1 MPKFIL
7 AGTRA
12 VRRPDP
18 AVSNLASP
26 EGLYPWSAFIAY
38 CGEFS
43 SGEIIASESPSY
55 NILLF
60 LTDFPAKLYSVTNQS
75 GDITLTYCLNAL
87 TANALVTDLGGS
99 TSVVLPSY
107 GKVANGYT
115 GLNNDVLCQGFP
127 IYASFNTETP
137 SAIFGVDVTANGAI
151 INGPIGGNELTGAA
165 ELLGTPVGLGYTPV
179 ILKNADYTQAI
190 QNNNNIITTP
200 TDLAYV
206 VVGLWPASGIKG

>member
-43 SGEIIASESPSY
+43 SGEIVASEDFSGG
-55 NILLF
+55 ILLF
-60 LTDFPAKLYSVTNQS
+60 LTDFPAKLYSVVNQAS
-75 GDITLTYCLNAL
+75 GITLYSCQNLLSTNI
-87 TANALVTDLGGS
+87 LVTDLGGS
-99 TSVVLPSY
+99 TPVVLPAY
-107 GKVANGYT
+107 GKVATGYT

-127 IYASFNTETP
+127 VVPVFPPTP
-137 SAIFGVDVTANGAI
+137 SAIYGVDVTANGAI
-151 INGPIGGNELTGAA
+151 INSPIGENNLTS
-165 ELLGTPVGLGYTPV
+165 LLGTPVGLGYTPV
-179 ILKNADYTQAI
+179 ILKKADYTQAI

-206 VVGLWPASGIKG
+206 VVGLWTSSGKG

>member
-43 SGEIIASESPSY
+43 SGEIISSEAFSGD
-55 NILLF
+55 ILLF
-60 LTDFPAKLYSVTNQS
+60 LTDFPAKLYSVVNQS
-75 GDITLTYCLNAL
+75 SGITLYSCQNLLSTII
-87 TANALVTDLGGS
+87 LVTDLGGS
-99 TSVVLPSY
+99 TSVVLPAY
-107 GKVANGYT
+107 GKVATGYT

-127 IYASFNTETP
+127 IAPVFPSTP
-137 SAIFGVDVTANGAI
+137 GGAIFGVDVTANGAI
-151 INGPIGGNELTGAA
+151 INSPIGKNDLTS
-165 ELLGTPVGLGYTPV
+165 LLGTPVGLGYTPV
-179 ILKNADYTQAI
+179 ILKSTDYTQAI

-206 VVGLWPASGIKG
+206 VVGLWSDSGGKG